1 MSFQL
6 VGIVYGSVVTP
17 FFTVDW
23 PIVFPFILNAVFP
36 DVTFTPFCVVTV
48 ACILIFCPGLPF
60 IGVTCVFVGTV
71 LSKPSVPVPVD
82 EAY

>member
-1 MSFQL
+1 M
-6 VGIVYGSVVTP
+6 YGSVVTP

-48 ACILIFCPGLPF
+48 ACILIFCQDTQF
-60 IGVTCVFVGTV
+60 IELTSTFVEELFSKVNLTV
-71 LSKPSVPVPVD
+71 DVEEMYWL
-82 EAY
+82 